1 MTKTLVIGLGNPL
14 LGDDGVGW
22 HVAEGVRQALIGASR
37 PIEDDGRTTDEP
49 LPSLPS
55 PIRGGEG
62 EGSVPRSPS
71 SVEVDCYV
79 GGGLSLMERLVGYDR
94 AIVIDAIN
102 LGQGPVGHVT
112 CFPLEALP
120 HPSVGHLTS
129 AHETNLWTALQVGRT
144 MGAHLPTQVMVV
156 AVESPYVY
164 EFSDKLTPP
173 VAAAV
178 PQAVQKVL
186 ELLRQEEES

>member
-22 HVAEGVRQALIGASR
+22 HVAEGVRQALMGASR
-37 PIEDDGRTTDEP
+37 PTEDEGQKTDEP
-49 LPSLPS
+49 LLS

-62 EGSVPRSPS
+62 AVSRSPS

-94 AIVIDAIN
+94 AIVIDAVN
-102 LGQGPVGHVT
+102 LGQGPVGQVT

-144 MGAHLPTQVMVV
+144 MGAHLPAQVMVV

-186 ELLRQEEES
+186 ELLRQEEEP

>member
-1 MTKTLVIGLGNPL
+1 M
-14 LGDDGVGW
+14 
-22 HVAEGVRQALIGASR
+22 
-37 PIEDDGRTTDEP
+37 
-49 LPSLPS
+49 
-55 PIRGGEG
+55 
-62 EGSVPRSPS
+62 
-71 SVEVDCYV
+71 

>member
-1 MTKTLVIGLGNPL
+1 MDDCLWFVVRRLPKATMTKTLVIGLGNPL

-22 HVAEGVRQALIGASR
+22 HVAEGVRQALTQ
-37 PIEDDGRTTDEP
+37 DDGQQ
-49 LPSLPS
+49 
-55 PIRGGEG
+55 I
-62 EGSVPRSPS
+62 
-71 SVEVDCYV
+71 EVDCHV

-94 AIVIDAIN
+94 VIVIDAIST
-102 LGQGPVGHVT
+102 GQAPVGSVT

-144 MGAHLPTQVMVV
+144 MGAHLPAQVMVV

-164 EFSDKLTPP
+164 EFSDRLTPP
-173 VAAAV
+173 VVAAV

-186 ELLRQEEES
+186 ELLRQEEEP

>member
-1 MTKTLVIGLGNPL
+1 MTKTLVLGLGNPL

-22 HVAEGVRQALIGASR
+22 HVAEGVRQALMGASR
-37 PIEDDGRTTDEP
+37 PTEDEGRTRGDCP
-49 LPSLPS
+49 PSF
-55 PIRGGEG
+55 
-62 EGSVPRSPS
+62 
-71 SVEVDCYV
+71 VEVDCHV

-94 AIVIDAIN
+94 AIVIDAVN
-102 LGQGPVGHVT
+102 LGQESVGSVT

-129 AHETNLWTALQVGRT
+129 AHETTLWTALQVGRT
-144 MGAHLPTQVMVV
+144 MGAHLPAQVIVV

-186 ELLRQEEES
+186 ELLQQEGG

>member
-22 HVAEGVRQALIGASR
+22 HVAEGVRQALMGASR
-37 PIEDDGRTTDEP
+37 PTEGEGRRTDEP
-49 LPSLPS
+49 LPSPY
-55 PIRGGEG
+55 RGGEG
-62 EGSVPRSPS
+62 EGSVPHPPS
-71 SVEVDCYV
+71 FVEVDCHV

-94 AIVIDAIN
+94 AIVIDAVN

-144 MGAHLPTQVMVV
+144 MGAHLPAQVMVV

-186 ELLRQEEES
+186 ELLGQEEEP